1 MKFNTSLILIGLVA
15 GVTFFTSCN
24 NETTSTEGDE
34 VLRSHD
40 VDSTSALMAEF
51 EGRIFSV
58 PSPIQTAILLRQA
71 SGTFDAKLINAA
83 ENAGNYSTTYTRALN
98 LGVYGADL
106 GYATLF
112 GQQKESL
119 NYLKALQTLADG
131 LSISGAFD
139 KTFVERF
146 ERNMSKQD
154 SLLVIVQDAYRTG
167 DNFLKSNKQKDV
179 SALILAGGWI
189 ESLYFACSLNAQ
201 KKNERI
207 LERIGEQKQSLET
220 LLFILEAY
228 NTNGMNNALLADL
241 NDLNTS
247 FKEITLTYI
256 YNEPTTK
263 ADKNLTVLN
272 HSSSVN
278 ISDDLAKQITEKIT
292 AIRTKIIG

>member
-1 MKFNTSLILIGLVA
+1 MKLVSSFFIFGLVA
-15 GVTFFTSCN
+15 GLTYLSSCTSD
-24 NETTSTEGDE
+24 SAPEGEE

-40 VDSTSALMAEF
+40 VDSTSALMTEF

-71 SGTFDAKLINAA
+71 SGSFDASLINPA
-83 ENAGNYSTTYTRALN
+83 EQAGNYNTTNKRALN

-167 DNFLKSNKQKDV
+167 DNFLKTNKQKDV

-189 ESLYFACSLNAQ
+189 ESLFFACSLNDQ
-201 KKNERI
+201 KKNDRI

-228 NTNGMNNALLADL
+228 NTNGMNDELLKDL
-241 NDLNTS
+241 NDLNVS
-247 FKEITLTYI
+247 FKEITLTYM

-263 ADKNLTVLN
+263 ADKNLTILN
-272 HSSSVN
+272 HTSSFN
-278 ISDDLAKQITEKIT
+278 ISDELAKQITEKIK
-292 AIRTKIIG
+292 AIRTKIIA

>member
-1 MKFNTSLILIGLVA
+1 
-15 GVTFFTSCN
+15 
-24 NETTSTEGDE
+24 
-34 VLRSHD
+34 
-40 VDSTSALMAEF
+40 
-51 EGRIFSV
+51 
-58 PSPIQTAILLRQA
+58 
-71 SGTFDAKLINAA
+71 
-83 ENAGNYSTTYTRALN
+83 
-98 LGVYGADL
+98 L

-167 DNFLKSNKQKDV
+167 DNFLKTNKQKDV

-189 ESLYFACSLNAQ
+189 ESLYFACSLNEQ
-201 KKNERI
+201 KKNDRI

-228 NTNGMNNALLADL
+228 NTNGMNDELLKDL
-241 NDLNTS
+241 NDLNVS
-247 FKEITLTYI
+247 FKEITLTYM

-263 ADKNLTVLN
+263 ADKNLTILN
-272 HSSSVN
+272 HTSSVN
-278 ISDDLAKQITEKIT
+278 ISDELAKQITEKIK
-292 AIRTKIIG
+292 AIRTKIIA